1 MKSLIVRLLALGLL
15 CSPLTPG
22 PAAAQQDIRLVGQL
36 RPRVED
42 RDPEFRSSS
51 TGKASMR
58 VRLGASVTLP
68 EDISLR
74 IDLQEVLGLTAVPT
88 AAAIELHQAFLDI
101 GSLGTDALTA
111 RIGRHEMPIGNQ
123 RLLSNNNWGQRA
135 RRFDGLRLM
144 FAGNTLRADGIVT
157 RLPSGTST
165 QDRGWLFGGH
175 AALARRPGDSLDVY
189 VLHQREREPVL
200 LPSGQTPV
208 VESDQLTAGGHG
220 RLNVGPIG
228 LLGEA
233 YFQTG
238 TRRDDDVLAY
248 FFAAGAAGSVG
259 PASLL
264 ATFDHYSGDEDL
276 GDADKHAFDRLYG
289 SNHSWH
295 GYADLFTNIPVD
307 TGERGFQDLL
317 LRALFAGESTDL
329 QIDGHAFR
337 AVEAV
342 TQVPSGAQS
351 RRFGEELDLVLR
363 HRFRPGMT
371 LETGAS
377 YYWTG
382 DAMTVVRSL
391 NRDLVWGY
399 GMVTLVF

>member
-1 MKSLIVRLLALGLL
+1 LKSLIVPLLAILL
-15 CSPLTPG
+15 ACSPLTPA

-42 RDPEFRSSS
+42 RDPEFRSPT

-74 IDLQEVLGLTAVPT
+74 IEVQDVLGLTAAPT
-88 AAAIELHQAFLDI
+88 AAAIELHQAFLDL

-165 QDRGWLFGGH
+165 LDRGWLFGGH
-175 AALARRPGDSLDVY
+175 AGWARSPGDSLDVY
-189 VLHQREREPVL
+189 VLHQREREAF
-200 LPSGQTPV
+200 
-208 VESDQLTAGGHG
+208 ESDQLTAGGHG
-220 RLNVGPIG
+220 RINVVGFG

-233 YFQTG
+233 YYQTG
-238 TRRDDDVLAY
+238 TRRDEDVGAY
-248 FFAAGAAGSVG
+248 FFAVGLARTVG
-259 PASLL
+259 PAALL
-264 ATFDHYSGDEDL
+264 ASFDHYSGDDDV
-276 GDADKHAFDRLYG
+276 GDADNHAFDRLYG

-307 TGERGFQDLL
+307 TRGRGFEDLL
-317 LRALFAGESTDL
+317 VLALFAGESTDL
-329 QIDGHAFR
+329 QLDGHAFR
-337 AVEAV
+337 ATQERV
-342 TQVPSGAQS
+342 TTSS
-351 RRFGEELDLVLR
+351 KRFGEELDLVLR
-363 HRFRPGMT
+363 HRFRPGLT
-371 LETGAS
+371 LEAGAS
-377 YYWTG
+377 YYRTG
-382 DAMTVVRSL
+382 AAMTAAQGL